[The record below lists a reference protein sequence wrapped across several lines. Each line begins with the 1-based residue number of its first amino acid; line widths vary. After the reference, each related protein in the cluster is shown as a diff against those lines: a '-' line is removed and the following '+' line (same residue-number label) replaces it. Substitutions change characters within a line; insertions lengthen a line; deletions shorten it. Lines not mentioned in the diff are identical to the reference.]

1 MKPTQKL
8 NELIPHPSA
17 LIESMRNMGYRPHT
31 ALADLVDNSITAR
44 AKNVIIEVEPS
55 SANRQGWVRIE
66 DDGRGM
72 TSGELYQAMR
82 WGGDGPLTKRDAKDL
97 GRFGL
102 GLKTASFSMG
112 KRLTV
117 VSKKNGSIEA
127 LRWDLENICNTGKW
141 IPVDGVDKKDL
152 KYLAGTLHDPNHG
165 NVSGTVVLITE
176 IDKLKVDAR
185 TSSSEENNRATLIR
199 TITGHLRLVFHRFLE
214 RNSLKLKFGAAQ
226 LGPWNLFGPTGRQE
240 NPSWL
245 KHQEKLS
252 DGKVGIRTF
261 VLPHHKNLT
270 PAEHEMLAG
279 PLGWNAHQGFF
290 VYRADRMILS
300 GGWLGFSKAE
310 EHCKLARIAIDLPND
325 ADESWGLDVIKSK
338 ITPPAILMGDMER
351 IAKAARTEAMKR
363 YRFHG
368 EAEAPEVGNSKDEVE
383 ITAFWKQINGKK
395 EVVFR
400 INRGHPLVE
409 ALIQNLPDS
418 TQAEAFLHAFER
430 LLPVAAILQQPSKTT
445 HGLLIQP
452 DENELSHLSE
462 ALRAV
467 IDVICKSGS
476 SYEQAEEIALSCQPF
491 SKFGE
496 ELKALA
502 SKLHS

>member
-1 MKPTQKL
+1 MI
-8 NELIPHPSA
+8 ELIPHPSA

-31 ALADLVDNSITAR
+31 ALADIIDNSITAG
-44 AKNVIIEVEPS
+44 AKDVQIELEPAS
-55 SANRQGWVRIE
+55 GSRQGWVRIE
-66 DDGRGM
+66 DDGKGM
-72 TSGELYQAMR
+72 AHDELRQAMR

-117 VSKKNGSIEA
+117 VSKKDGSINA
-127 LRWDLENICNTGKW
+127 LRWDLDNICKTGKW
-141 IPVDGVDKKDL
+141 IPIEGVDKKDL
-152 KYLAGTLHDPNHG
+152 KHFDGTLHDPHNETAHG
-165 NVSGTVVLITE
+165 TIVLITE

-185 TSSSEENNRATLIR
+185 TLSSEENNRAVLIR

-214 RNSLKLKFGAAQ
+214 KNSLKLKFGAAQ
-226 LGPWNLFGPTGRQE
+226 LAPWNLFGLTCRRE
-240 NPSWL
+240 DPSWL

-252 DGKVGIRTF
+252 DGKVEIRTF

-270 PAEHEMLAG
+270 PVEHEMLAG

-290 VYRADRMILS
+290 VYRADRLILS

-338 ITPPAILMGDMER
+338 ITPPPIFMGDMER

-368 EAEAPEVGNSKDEVE
+368 EAEAPEVGDSKEEVDV
-383 ITAFWKQINGKK
+383 TAFWKQIHAQK

-418 TQAEAFLHAFER
+418 RQAEGFIHAFER
-430 LLPVAAILQQPSKTT
+430 LLPVAAILQQPSKST
-445 HGLLIQP
+445 HGLLAHP
-452 DENELSHLSE
+452 DENEMPHLLD
-462 ALRAV
+462 ALQTV
-467 IDVICKSGS
+467 IEVIRKSGS
-476 SYEQAEEIALSCQPF
+476 SREQAEAVALSCQPF
-491 SKFGE
+491 SKFTE
-496 ELKALA
+496 KLKDLI
-502 SKLHS
+502 STK

>member
-1 MKPTQKL
+1 
-8 NELIPHPSA
+8 
-17 LIESMRNMGYRPHT
+17 MGYRPHT
-31 ALADLVDNSITAR
+31 ALADLVDNSITAKAR
-44 AKNVIIEVEPS
+44 NVQIEVEPS
-55 SANRQGWVRIE
+55 SGSRVGWVRIE

-72 TSGELYQAMR
+72 TSDELRQAMR
-82 WGGDGPLTKRDAKDL
+82 WGGEGPLTKRDAKDL

-117 VSKKNGSIEA
+117 VSKKNGTINA
-127 LRWDLENICNTGKW
+127 LRWDLEKVCKTGKW
-141 IPVDGVDKKDL
+141 IPLEGVDENDL
-152 KYLAGTLHDPNHG
+152 RYLVGTLYDPTHG
-165 NVSGTVVLITE
+165 KVSGTVVLITE

-185 TSSSEENNRATLIR
+185 TSSSEENNRAMLIR
-199 TITGHLRLVFHRFLE
+199 NITGHLRLVFHRFIE
-214 RNSLKLKFGAAQ
+214 RNSLNLRFGAAQ
-226 LGPWNLFGPTGRQE
+226 LAPWNLFGPSGRQE
-240 NPSWL
+240 EPSWL

-252 DGKVGIRTF
+252 DGKVVIRTF

-279 PLGWNAHQGFF
+279 PSGWNAHQGCF

-325 ADESWGLDVIKSK
+325 ADELWGLDVIKSK

-368 EAEAPEVGNSKDEVE
+368 EAEAPEVGNSKEEVE
-383 ITAFWKQINGKK
+383 VTAFWKQIHAKK

-418 TQAEAFLHAFER
+418 KQAEGFIHAFER

-445 HGLLIQP
+445 HGLLAQP
-452 DENELSHLSE
+452 DENELSHLLD
-462 ALRAV
+462 ALQTV
-467 IDVICKSGS
+467 IEVLRKSGS
-476 SYEQAEEIALSCQPF
+476 TQEQAKAIALSCQPF
-491 SKFGE
+491 SKFAE
-496 ELKALA
+496 ELKAII
-502 SKLHS
+502 

>member
-1 MKPTQKL
+1 M
-8 NELIPHPSA
+8 NEQLIPHPSA
-17 LIESMRNMGYRPHT
+17 LIESMRSIGYRPHT
-31 ALADLVDNSITAR
+31 AVADLVDNSITAE
-44 AKNVIIEVEPS
+44 AKNVQIEVEPS
-55 SANRQGWVRIE
+55 SGSRKGWVRIE

-72 TSGELYQAMR
+72 TADELWQAMR
-82 WGGDGPLTKRDAKDL
+82 WGGHGPLTKRSTKDL

-117 VSKKNGSIEA
+117 VSKKDGIIKA
-127 LRWDLENICNTGKW
+127 LRWDLANICASGKW
-141 IPVDGVDKKDL
+141 IPIEGVDKKDL
-152 KYLAGTLHDPNHG
+152 KYLIGTLYDPKHG
-165 NVSGTVVLITE
+165 SKRGTIVLITE

-199 TITGHLRLVFHRFLE
+199 TIIGHLRLVFHRFLE

-226 LGPWNLFGPTGRQE
+226 LAPWNLFGPTGRQE
-240 NPSWL
+240 NSSWL

-290 VYRADRMILS
+290 VYRADRLILS

-325 ADESWGLDVIKSK
+325 ADEPWGLDVIKSK

-351 IAKAARTEAMKR
+351 IARAARTEAMKR
-363 YRFHG
+363 YGFHG
-368 EAEAPEVGNSKDEVE
+368 EAEAPEVGNSKDEVDV
-383 ITAFWKQINGKK
+383 TAFWKQIHAKK

-409 ALIQNLPDS
+409 ALIQNVPDS
-418 TQAEAFLHAFER
+418 KQAEGFIHAFER

-445 HGLLIQP
+445 HGLLAQP
-452 DENELSHLSE
+452 DENEMPHLLD
-462 ALRAV
+462 ALQTV
-467 IDVICKSGS
+467 IDVLRKSGS
-476 SYEQAEEIALSCQPF
+476 SQEEAEGVALSCQPF
-491 SKFGE
+491 SKFAE
-496 ELKALA
+496 ELKALI
-502 SKLHS
+502 SK